1 MLDIIK
7 ASAGSGKTYQL
18 TYDYIK
24 LLLGEKDKDR
34 GEYRLARRA
43 SAPHRSILAV
53 TFTNKATDEMK
64 ARILHELAVLA
75 EMVEGWSKPSP
86 YAD

>member
-24 LLLGEKDKDR
+24 LLLAEKDKNTGR
-34 GEYRLARRA
+34 NRLRSDFSKA
-43 SAPHRSILAV
+43 HRSILAI
-53 TFTNKATDEMK
+53 TPPT
-64 ARILHELAVLA
+64 R
-75 EMVEGWSKPSP
+75 
-86 YAD
+86 

>member
-24 LLLGEKDKDR
+24 LLLAEKDKNTGR
-34 GEYRLARRA
+34 NRL
-43 SAPHRSILAV
+43 RSD
-53 TFTNKATDEMK
+53 FSKAT
-64 ARILHELAVLA
+64 ARF
-75 EMVEGWSKPSP
+75 WR
-86 YAD
+86 